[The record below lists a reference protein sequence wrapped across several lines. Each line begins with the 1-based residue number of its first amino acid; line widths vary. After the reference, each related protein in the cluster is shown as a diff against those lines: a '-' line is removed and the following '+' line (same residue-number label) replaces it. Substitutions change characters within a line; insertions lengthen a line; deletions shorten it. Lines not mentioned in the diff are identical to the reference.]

1 MSESR
6 DGIDHIHIHLHGKTL
21 LGIKLS
27 EFTIRPF
34 RVPKYGEFTHLLG
47 YILYLKTGMKHSIF
61 RHATPSKCL
70 KDIQQIQSE
79 WNPEY
84 YEELCIGVRASL
96 NVDASLVEMLK
107 ESTLPLL
114 MYVNEPGDLTQDR
127 TELADIYSQLRD
139 DLNA

>member
-1 MSESR
+1 MTSK
-6 DGIDHIHIHLHGKTL
+6 DGVDHIRIHVSGKTL

-61 RHATPSKCL
+61 RHASPSKCL
-70 KDIQQIQSE
+70 KEIQQIPSE

-84 YEELCIGVRASL
+84 YEELYIGVKASI
-96 NVDASLVEMLK
+96 NVDAALVEMLK

-114 MYVNEPGDLTQDR
+114 MYVNEPGDLSDDR
-127 TELADIYSQLRD
+127 TELVDIYNELRD
-139 DLNA
+139 NLNDR